1 MAIIIVA
8 GTTAELIKLAPLMR
22 ALREEGEGYTLWNT
36 VQHVDGFRA
45 TLDALDLP
53 QPDEHFIAPRKQTPL
68 VSSAQVPGWML
79 RILGHA
85 LRHSRRLR
93 RQLRSGP
100 GQPLVVV
107 HGDTFTTVLG
117 AMIGRLL
124 GARVAHVEAGMRSGN
139 LFHPLPEELNR
150 RVVARLAQL
159 HFAPSAREVAHL
171 TSERLVRGEV
181 VDTGANTVVDAL
193 RLVMKSGTPPVDL
206 PEVFGLVTLHRFEML
221 RNGQVF
227 TRTLEVLEEAS
238 RTVPLVMP
246 AGNTERRRIED
257 LGLSRLFGDRFR
269 LIDKQP
275 YVAFAAILAKAS
287 FVVTDSGGLQQ
298 ECAVIGKPCAVQ
310 RETTEAK
317 QGLGENVVLT
327 GLDMQVLR
335 DFIDH
340 WADYR
345 RPSMLDDAQPT
356 RVIMDCLKQQGH
368 VSGVPRAD

>member
-22 ALREEGEGYTLWNT
+22 ALREEGEGYRLWNT
-36 VQHVDGFRA
+36 SQHVDGFRA
-45 TLDALDLP
+45 TLEALDLP
-53 QPDEHFIAPRKQTPL
+53 QPDEHFIEPSKQTPL

-79 RILGHA
+79 AILWHA

-117 AMIGRLL
+117 ALIGRLL
-124 GARVAHVEAGMRSGN
+124 RTRVAHVEAGMRSGN
-139 LFHPLPEELNR
+139 LWHPLPEELNR
-150 RVVARLAQL
+150 RLVARLAHL
-159 HFAPSAREVAHL
+159 HFAPSEREVAHL
-171 TSERLVRGEV
+171 RSERLVRGEV

-193 RLVMKSGTPPVDL
+193 RLVMETGAPPERL

-221 RNGQVF
+221 RNAAVF
-227 TRTLEVLEEAS
+227 TKTLEVLEEAS

-246 AGNTERRRIED
+246 AGNTERRRIEE
-257 LGLSRLFGDRFR
+257 LGLTRLFGERFQ

-275 YVAFAAILAKAS
+275 YVAFAALLGRAS

-310 RETTEAK
+310 RETTEAQ

-335 DFIDH
+335 DFLAH
-340 WADYR
+340 WEDYR
-345 RPSMLDDAQPT
+345 RPSRLDQQHPT
-356 RVIMDCLKQQGH
+356 RVILDRLRREGH
-368 VSGVPRAD
+368 LANAFDPS